1 MSLRKFAVSW
11 RGPSYSPSLPMAS
24 TGQPSIASL
33 QKCLFLRGLWLF
45 QHLGV
50 TTIVVARKIS
60 RRGLATKV
68 AIDALV
74 IHVKPP
80 SHILRI
86 PVCNVSHIYSLS
98 SSNPIFPR
106 GSLATNSRKAFAC
119 SRSHCR
125 VQLSTSSVT
134 RILPNRLVPSL
145 RPDTLIK
152 TACIKI
158 SSRFR

>member
-1 MSLRKFAVSW
+1 
-11 RGPSYSPSLPMAS
+11 MAS

-68 AIDALV
+68 AINALV

-80 SHILRI
+80 SHILWM
-86 PVCNVSHIYSLS
+86 PVCKVSNISLS
-98 SSNPIFPR
+98 SSNSIFPEAVFLQTPEAPLR
-106 GSLATNSRKAFAC
+106 VHGAIAKFNSP
-119 SRSHCR
+119 
-125 VQLSTSSVT
+125 L
-134 RILPNRLVPSL
+134 
-145 RPDTLIK
+145 TL
-152 TACIKI
+152 
-158 SSRFR
+158 